1 VRALTIGD
9 QRLADEEPCYVVAE
23 LGANHGGH
31 LPTALQ
37 MIKIA
42 IQCGVSACK
51 LQKRENAT
59 LYSRALLDQPYDH
72 EHSFGSTYGTHR
84 QALEFGEREYQA
96 CRGVAKA
103 HGKALFATAFDEA
116 SADFLMALGL
126 PAIKIASGGLTDG
139 TLLRYVSTLG
149 VPILLS
155 TGGGTFAA
163 VDRAVNTL
171 TAGRSP
177 FALLHCTAAYPV
189 LDYTEL
195 NLRAIVT
202 MRERYPDTVIGW
214 SGHVSGIAM
223 PLIAYAY
230 GARLVEMHFTLNRA
244 MKGTDHAFSL
254 EPAGLRKLC
263 RDLDRA
269 CQATGDGIKRLYE
282 SERKPLSKMRRVQT
296 AEGLR
301 ITGALDVESRILH
314 ALRAGTPFLGH

>member
-1 VRALTIGD
+1 MRALTIGD
-9 QRLADEEPCYVVAE
+9 QRLADDEPCYVVAE
-23 LGANHGGH
+23 LGSNHGGH

-59 LYSRALLDQPYDH
+59 LYSRALLDQLYDH
-72 EHSFGSTYGTHR
+72 EHSFGSTYGAHR
-84 QALEFGEREYQA
+84 QVLEFGEREYQA

-103 HGKALFATAFDEA
+103 HGKALFATAFDEV
-116 SADFLMALGL
+116 SADFLMRIDV
-126 PAIKIASGGLTDG
+126 PAIKIASGGLTDRA
-139 TLLRYVSTLG
+139 LLYHVARLG
-149 VPILLS
+149 KPIILS
-155 TGGGTFAA
+155 TGGGTFADVNRA
-163 VDRAVNTL
+163 VDVL
-171 TAGRSP
+171 SAGHSP

-202 MRERYPDTVIGW
+202 MRERYPDVVIGW

-223 PLIAYAY
+223 PLVAYAF

-269 CQATGDGIKRLYE
+269 YQATGDGVKRLYE

-296 AEGLR
+296 PDGRR
-301 ITGALDVESRILH
+301 ITGALDDGHQSLH
-314 ALRAGTPFLGH
+314 TARPRSEALGD